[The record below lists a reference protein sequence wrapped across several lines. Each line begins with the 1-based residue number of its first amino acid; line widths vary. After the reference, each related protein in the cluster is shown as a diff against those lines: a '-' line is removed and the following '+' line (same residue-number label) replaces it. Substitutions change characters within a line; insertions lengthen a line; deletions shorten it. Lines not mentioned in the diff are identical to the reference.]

1 MNMIKCTKCGSIK
14 EAKYFYSRTSRSNGK
29 ASWCKACSKDY
40 AYKRTAATQQKEAGD
55 VADLRAELE
64 QDQEFKD
71 LLITMGK

>member
-14 EAKYFYSRTSRSNGK
+14 EAKHFYNRTSRSNGK
-29 ASWCKACSKDY
+29 ASWCKACLKDY
-40 AYKRTAATQQKEAGD
+40 SCKRTAAIQQKETAD
-55 VADLRAELE
+55 VAGLRAELE